1 MKITIAEY
9 SPLWPQM
16 FEEEKTRLEQILPD
30 SAVIEHVG
38 STSVPGLAAKPIIDI
53 MVGLP
58 DFAQADSLVP
68 QVQSLSYEYVPQFEV
83 EMPFRRY
90 FRKETAGVRTH
101 HIHMVATNSE
111 FWNRHLS
118 FRDYLRAHSNVAAEY
133 AILKRKLAEQ
143 EWQDMNAYAASKTE
157 FIRRIEAKAL

>member
-1 MKITIAEY
+1 
-9 SPLWPQM
+9 M
-16 FEEEKTRLEQILPD
+16 FEEEKTRLEQILPA

-101 HIHMVATNSE
+101 HIHMVATSSE

-118 FRDYLRAHSNVAAEY
+118 FRDYLRAHANVAAEY